1 MELASL
7 IYVMIGGALGSSLR
21 YIVMSF
27 IGRLSS
33 GDFPFATL
41 TVNVAGSFLM
51 GVWIALAASLL
62 PEKSRYMHMF
72 FAVGL
77 LGGFTTFSTFSLDV
91 FYLFERG
98 QYTQIAAYIL
108 LSVSLSLSALFV
120 GLWLTKA
127 LT

>member
-41 TVNVAGSFLM
+41 TVNVAGSFLR
-51 GVWIALAASLL
+51 S
-62 PEKSRYMHMF
+62 E
-72 FAVGL
+72 
-77 LGGFTTFSTFSLDV
+77 
-91 FYLFERG
+91 ER
-98 QYTQIAAYIL
+98 L
-108 LSVSLSLSALFV
+108 
-120 GLWLTKA
+120 
-127 LT
+127 